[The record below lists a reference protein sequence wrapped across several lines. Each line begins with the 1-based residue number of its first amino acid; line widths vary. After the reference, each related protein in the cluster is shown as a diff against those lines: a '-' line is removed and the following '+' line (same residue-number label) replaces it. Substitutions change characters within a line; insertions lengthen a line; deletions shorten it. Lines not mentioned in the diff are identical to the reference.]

1 MNDPNFTKS
10 DIGAQ
15 AAWKGFSSQTLYIA
29 HRLLSDDGSYEYYP
43 EDIEDLVIK
52 KDGVVIEAVQVKN
65 TKADISLSSLASTR
79 TSKGGEGFFNR
90 MCSLHISNDSFSSI
104 TIVYFGSLG
113 QELQEV
119 KENNETT
126 KKKLAKRLEEKHN
139 LSAADAT
146 WLIDSLKFEKVGL
159 EELDSSI
166 ERQISTYIPVMP
178 APMLAKELLIQYIS
192 RLSNLKGFTTLDLWK
207 EKIHSVGAGIAAID
221 GFYKEYNKSL
231 VCLSELQLKSNREEL
246 QNEFSQGV
254 SVHPAHIRY
263 DFDFKRNYWLERI
276 QNAIES
282 KGVVVIKGVSGQ
294 GKSALSYRYLL
305 DNYPEG
311 CVFCVRTI
319 ISETQAQNLISAL
332 DGLGKHNANIVI
344 YIDVQPGETL
354 WAFLIQELQSRGLN
368 IPVLISIRDEDYNA
382 TPFNGKAVQYELI
395 ELALSREEAEH
406 IYISF
411 TSESP
416 HSIYRTFEEA
426 WLSFGCNGPLIEF
439 VYLLTNN
446 QTLTQRLQTQI
457 DALIK
462 EKISD
467 DWLELLQLVCY
478 AGRLGAN
485 IDFHAAKKA
494 TQCSTMQSAIQRLKD
509 EYLIRIIDENKIEA
523 LHPVRAQI
531 VFDTICSQTCTNEK
545 DIVFKAITCVAA
557 KNIRVILMDYFSHQE
572 YRLEDIYQLSQ
583 SIFSDWIGFASAIKT
598 MLWLDAKRYV
608 DDNKMYIRSLI
619 EKRGKGWLCFLP
631 LDLSGVYRSNE
642 LIADGM
648 KDLSV
653 FKDKAALQSAIDEV
667 KTSLS
672 SLSIDYQ
679 ATDYFLENCTQPS
692 ILPETDQDI
701 ESFGYALFWMAK
713 RNHKVQMVFDLGE
726 TQRCICDG
734 ELQAAADAIRGLCE
748 HPELSAVYQA
758 SVTGL
763 IDKLISEMKVLK
775 FSVDEDEVACKFI
788 PPLENEVTL
797 PEKVKYSNQ
806 YWRIKMLNILEQLY
820 PQKEHIDIELLG
832 VDLLGELGIEPL
844 DYKLRIHKS
853 NRHNTWVS
861 EVNGW
866 IKIRIDYSLRP
877 TSWEQY
883 VAEIDHIR
891 TNVNELIEE
900 TIKLIDDIYKKGRYT
915 KERWKRIEDR
925 LGIFRKHTFAENHL
939 PVSAVDPYC
948 LYSEGNK
955 NIPASDFFTMR
966 QLLSVE
972 KYKIFRKQFNDVYT
986 SLDNFYN
993 QFADVLLA
1001 RIKKQ
1006 DLSSVKNPRL
1016 AMFNLYSA
1024 AKSLYSFQREYDSLF
1039 SEYSSLDHSFAQQEL
1054 ENTLTLVNV
1063 WRDVLDS
1070 SPKGQAIAYNA
1081 KQRYRKGTTLFRN
1094 LLLKVS
1100 AATEGTVLET
1110 ANYAYI
1116 VSVCNTD
1123 EGNSLESEYTKLI
1136 LTLREVFRASIPES
1150 SDRWYCETQTIKLAY
1165 IPIISGA
1172 YSPTAFSIPFYKL
1185 FDTEASSIAKAML
1198 PCEIEADAKDKLFDS
1213 TEIII
1218 WITAMQK
1225 IQEIK
1230 LHLKRFSQ
1238 VVQIE
1243 SDKDCMHVF
1252 ESFAEKTKSQFQAL
1266 WGEFI
1271 VCKELVDELIVDA
1284 DGQDLEMLN
1293 VINTMFD
1300 CYDEIID
1307 CILNRCNT
1315 EEVVQIIDTVSAI
1328 MFFLQPLVIKKKNNW
1343 R

>member
-1 MNDPNFTKS
+1 M
-10 DIGAQ
+10 
-15 AAWKGFSSQTLYIA
+15 
-29 HRLLSDDGSYEYYP
+29 
-43 EDIEDLVIK
+43 
-52 KDGVVIEAVQVKN
+52 
-65 TKADISLSSLASTR
+65 
-79 TSKGGEGFFNR
+79 
-90 MCSLHISNDSFSSI
+90 
-104 TIVYFGSLG
+104 
-113 QELQEV
+113 
-119 KENNETT
+119 
-126 KKKLAKRLEEKHN
+126 
-139 LSAADAT
+139 
-146 WLIDSLKFEKVGL
+146 
-159 EELDSSI
+159 
-166 ERQISTYIPVMP
+166 
-178 APMLAKELLIQYIS
+178 
-192 RLSNLKGFTTLDLWK
+192 
-207 EKIHSVGAGIAAID
+207 
-221 GFYKEYNKSL
+221 
-231 VCLSELQLKSNREEL
+231 
-246 QNEFSQGV
+246 
-254 SVHPAHIRY
+254 
-263 DFDFKRNYWLERI
+263 
-276 QNAIES
+276 
-282 KGVVVIKGVSGQ
+282 
-294 GKSALSYRYLL
+294 
-305 DNYPEG
+305 
-311 CVFCVRTI
+311 
-319 ISETQAQNLISAL
+319 
-332 DGLGKHNANIVI
+332 
-344 YIDVQPGETL
+344 
-354 WAFLIQELQSRGLN
+354 
-368 IPVLISIRDEDYNA
+368 
-382 TPFNGKAVQYELI
+382 
-395 ELALSREEAEH
+395 
-406 IYISF
+406 
-411 TSESP
+411 
-416 HSIYRTFEEA
+416 
-426 WLSFGCNGPLIEF
+426 
-439 VYLLTNN
+439 
-446 QTLTQRLQTQI
+446 
-457 DALIK
+457 
-462 EKISD
+462 
-467 DWLELLQLVCY
+467 
-478 AGRLGAN
+478 
-485 IDFHAAKKA
+485 
-494 TQCSTMQSAIQRLKD
+494 
-509 EYLIRIIDENKIEA
+509 
-523 LHPVRAQI
+523 
-531 VFDTICSQTCTNEK
+531 
-545 DIVFKAITCVAA
+545 
-557 KNIRVILMDYFSHQE
+557 
-572 YRLEDIYQLSQ
+572 
-583 SIFSDWIGFASAIKT
+583 
-598 MLWLDAKRYV
+598 
-608 DDNKMYIRSLI
+608 
-619 EKRGKGWLCFLP
+619 
-631 LDLSGVYRSNE
+631 
-642 LIADGM
+642 
-648 KDLSV
+648 
-653 FKDKAALQSAIDEV
+653 
-667 KTSLS
+667 
-672 SLSIDYQ
+672 
-679 ATDYFLENCTQPS
+679 
-692 ILPETDQDI
+692 
-701 ESFGYALFWMAK
+701 
-713 RNHKVQMVFDLGE
+713 
-726 TQRCICDG
+726 
-734 ELQAAADAIRGLCE
+734 
-748 HPELSAVYQA
+748 
-758 SVTGL
+758 
-763 IDKLISEMKVLK
+763 
-775 FSVDEDEVACKFI
+775 
-788 PPLENEVTL
+788 
-797 PEKVKYSNQ
+797 
-806 YWRIKMLNILEQLY
+806 
-820 PQKEHIDIELLG
+820 
-832 VDLLGELGIEPL
+832 
-844 DYKLRIHKS
+844 
-853 NRHNTWVS
+853 
-861 EVNGW
+861 
-866 IKIRIDYSLRP
+866 RP

-1136 LTLREVFRASIPES
+1136 LTLREVFKASIPES

-1185 FDTEASSIAKAML
+1185 FDAEASSRAKAML

>member
-1 MNDPNFTKS
+1 MTTPTFSRS

-29 HRLLSDDGSYEYYP
+29 YRLLSDNGFYEYYP

-52 KDGVVIEAVQVKN
+52 KDGVIVEAVQVKN
-65 TKADISLSSLASTR
+65 ITSDLSLSSLASTQ
-79 TSKGGEGFFNR
+79 TSKGGEGFFKR
-90 MCSLHISNDSFSSI
+90 MCHIHNSNNSFSNI
-104 TIVYFGSLG
+104 TIAYFGSLG
-113 QELQEV
+113 QELQDV
-119 KENNETT
+119 KDGNEST
-126 KKKLAKRLEEKHN
+126 KMKLAKRLEEKHS
-139 LSAADAT
+139 LPIDDAT
-146 WLIDSLKFEKVGL
+146 WLINSLTFEKVCLQEL
-159 EELDSSI
+159 ENNI
-166 ERQISTYIPVMP
+166 KNQINTYVPVMP
-178 APMLAKELLIQYIS
+178 APMLAKDLLIQYIS
-192 RLSNLKGFTTLDLWK
+192 QLSNCKGFTTLNTWK
-207 EKIHSVGAGIAAID
+207 EKVHSLGVSIAAID

-231 VCLSELQLKSNREEL
+231 VCLNELQLSNNREEL
-246 QNEFSQGV
+246 KNEFSQGV
-254 SVHPAHIRY
+254 SVHPTHIRY
-263 DFDFKRNYWLERI
+263 GFDFKRDYWLEKL
-276 QNAIES
+276 QNGIEN
-282 KGVVVIKGVSGQ
+282 KGTVVIKGVSGQ

-319 ISETQAQNLISAL
+319 TSETQAQNLVSAL

-368 IPVLISIRDEDYNA
+368 IPVLVSIRDEDYNA
-382 TPFNGKAVQYELI
+382 TPFNGKSIKYELI

-411 TSESP
+411 TNESP
-416 HSIYRTFEEA
+416 HPIYRTFEEA
-426 WLSFGCNGPLIEF
+426 WLSFGCSGPLIEF

-462 EKISD
+462 EKVSD

-485 IDFHAAKKA
+485 IDFHAAKKV

-509 EYLIRIIDENKIEA
+509 EYLIRIIDENTIEA

-531 VFDTICSQTCTNEK
+531 VFDTICSQTCTSEK
-545 DIVFKAITCVAA
+545 DVIFKTITCVAT
-557 KNIRVILMDYFSHQE
+557 KNVRVILMDYFSHQE
-572 YRLEDIYQLSQ
+572 YRLEDVYQLSQ
-583 SIFSDWIGFASAIKT
+583 CIFTDWIGFANTIKT

-608 DDNKMYIRSLI
+608 DNNNVYIHSLI
-619 EKRGKGWLCFLP
+619 ERRGKGWLCFLP
-631 LDLSGVYRSNE
+631 LDLSGIYCSNE

-648 KDLSV
+648 KDLSM
-653 FKDKAALQSAIDEV
+653 FKDKAALQNAIDEV

-679 ATDYFLENCTQPS
+679 ATDYFLKNCTQPS
-692 ILPETDQDI
+692 TLPETDKDK
-701 ESFGYALFWMAK
+701 ESFGYALFWMAR
-713 RNHKVQMVFDLGE
+713 RNHKVQMTFDINE
-726 TQRCICDG
+726 PQKCICDG

-748 HPELSAVYQA
+748 HPELSEIYQA

-763 IDKLISEMKVLK
+763 INKLIPEMNIIK
-775 FSVDEDEVACKFI
+775 FSVDEDEVMCKFI

-797 PEKVKYSNQ
+797 PREVEYSNQ

-820 PQKEHIDIELLG
+820 PQKEYINIELLG

-877 TSWEQY
+877 NSWEQY

-891 TNVNELIEE
+891 TNVNGLIEE
-900 TIKLIDDIYKKGRYT
+900 TIKLIDDIYKRGRYT

-925 LGIFRKHTFAENHL
+925 LDIFRKHTFAENHL
-939 PVSAVDPYC
+939 PISAVDPYC

-955 NIPASDFFTMR
+955 SIPASDFFTMR

-972 KYKIFRKQFNDVYT
+972 KYKVFRKQFNDVYT

-1006 DLSSVKNPRL
+1006 DLSDVKNPRL

-1024 AKSLYSFQREYDSLF
+1024 SKSLRSFQREYDSLF

-1063 WRDVLDS
+1063 WRDVLDTP
-1070 SPKGQAIAYNA
+1070 PKGQAIAYGA
-1081 KQRYRKGTTLFRN
+1081 KQRYRKGTTLFRD
-1094 LLLKVS
+1094 LLLKIPTTGGTIFETDGRIYIAS
-1100 AATEGTVLET
+1100 A
-1110 ANYAYI
+1110 
-1116 VSVCNTD
+1116 CNID
-1123 EGNSLESEYTKLI
+1123 EEHSIESEYTNLV
-1136 LTLREVFRASIPES
+1136 LTLRTIFETSILES
-1150 SDRWYCETQTIKLAY
+1150 SDRWYCETQPIELAY
-1165 IPIISGA
+1165 IPIIFGS
-1172 YSPTAFSIPFYKL
+1172 YSPIAFSIPFYKL
-1185 FDTEASSIAKAML
+1185 FDSEASSIAKTML
-1198 PCEIEADAKDKLFDS
+1198 PCEIEADVKDKLFNS
-1213 TEIII
+1213 AEIVV

-1238 VVQIE
+1238 IVQIGPDE
-1243 SDKDCMHVF
+1243 KCIPVF
-1252 ESFAEKTKSQFQAL
+1252 ELIKENTKNKTSELWKEFVLCQSDVDKILKNNHGQIFDMAKVIKSFF
-1266 WGEFI
+1266 
-1271 VCKELVDELIVDA
+1271 
-1284 DGQDLEMLN
+1284 N
-1293 VINTMFD
+1293 
-1300 CYDEIID
+1300 CYDEIFETIINGKDTSEIVKIID
-1307 CILNRCNT
+1307 NISSIMLLLQP
-1315 EEVVQIIDTVSAI
+1315 QIIEK
-1328 MFFLQPLVIKKKNNW
+1328 LGG
-1343 R
+1343 